1 MRKKEKNTKMI
12 SVMNLNNFL
21 FKKCNLNTINLELHK
36 PSIIHSLQRKS
47 PVIEK
52 SIIYH
57 YTYIAGL
64 ADSWKLSDIDPKFS
78 RNFSGSGFD
87 IRTQNL
93 RISGLF
99 RIWISGSVNLA
110 I

>member
-1 MRKKEKNTKMI
+1 MI

-52 SIIYH
+52 SIIY

-64 ADSWKLSDIDPKFS
+64 ADSWKLSDIDPNQALFVNFIKTIVIFLLNKTTTEHMEAFYIDS
-78 RNFSGSGFD
+78 KREEKMRERN
-87 IRTQNL
+87 Q
-93 RISGLF
+93 
-99 RIWISGSVNLA
+99 
-110 I
+110 